1 MYQHKEPKVQNNGQP
16 QTVAMDI
23 SILNAQYTIEEIYRE
38 DVNTYSGHREAGES
52 SKISNMLDPW

>member
-23 SILNAQYTIEEIYRE
+23 SILNAQYTIEEVYRE

-52 SKISNMLDPW
+52 S